1 MKGPLA
7 VTSQKIL
14 VSDFDGTMTQHDFYQ
29 LTVES
34 LLPPGTPDYWI
45 DYRSGAITH
54 FEALRRYFAA
64 IRASEDDVLK
74 VVARMQLDPGLFA
87 AVQSLRAAEWDVVV
101 TSAGCAWYIDRL
113 LSAAGVSVEVFAN
126 PGHYK
131 TGEGLLMEMPKDSP
145 FLSPMLG
152 VDKTKIVQTLLNEG
166 RCVAFAGDGFPDV
179 EPARIV
185 PDELRFAR
193 GDLAKVLQK
202 EGRPFQRYERWSE
215 IATTLV
221 GRRQP

>member
-1 MKGPLA
+1 VKGPLA

-29 LTVES
+29 LAVES

-45 DYRSGAITH
+45 DYRAGAITH

-64 IRASEDDVLK
+64 IRASEEDVLK
-74 VVARMQLDPGLFA
+74 VVARMQLDPGLGP
-87 AVQSLRAAEWDVVV
+87 AVRALRAAGWDVVV

-113 LSAAGVSVEVFAN
+113 LSEAGVNIEVYAN
-126 PGHYK
+126 PGRFK

-145 FLSPMLG
+145 FRSPLLG

-179 EPARIV
+179 EPARLV
-185 PDELRFAR
+185 PDDLRFAR
-193 GDLAKVLQK
+193 GDLAKVMQK
-202 EGRPFQRYERWSE
+202 EGLPFQRYERWSE
-215 IATTLV
+215 IATKLV
-221 GRRQP
+221 SRKQS